1 MGSSNIPEGYFRS
14 DDGKA
19 RGGYTRRPETTPF
32 GSLPVST
39 AKNTP
44 GGDAK
49 YTPIGRDTPAAAAA
63 MVEKHLTKHKPELV
77 AKRAKEGK

>member
-1 MGSSNIPEGYFRS
+1 MASSNIPENYFRTPA
-14 DDGKA
+14 GEA
-19 RGGYTRRPETTPF
+19 RGGFTRRPETTPF
-32 GSLPVST
+32 GAMPVAT

-63 MVEKHLTKHKPELV
+63 MVEKHLTRHKPDLV
-77 AKRAKEGK
+77 AKRAKEGE

>member
-1 MGSSNIPEGYFRS
+1 MAANIPEGYFRS

-19 RGGYTRRPETTPF
+19 RGGYTRNSRTTPF
-32 GSLPVST
+32 GSLPVAT

-63 MVEKHLTKHKPELV
+63 AAEAHLTKHKPELV
-77 AKRAKEGK
+77 AKRQREGK